1 MPARTALPGSW
12 RCEGLPGRR
21 AISGFPAPTDG
32 YCLDHARRGEKMKV
46 RTIAFSVRALALGAL
61 LAVSPLSSAAEASG
75 NKTTAKDIAREA
87 DETGQAI
94 KNYTVAQRD
103 EAVKKAKAALDDLDR
118 RVGRM
123 ETKLDGEWDRMDQ
136 AARKKARATLNAL
149 RRERNEVAE
158 WYGGLKHG
166 SAESWERGKAGFVKS
181 YQALKESVA
190 KARKQS

>member
-1 MPARTALPGSW
+1 
-12 RCEGLPGRR
+12 
-21 AISGFPAPTDG
+21 
-32 YCLDHARRGEKMKV
+32 MKV
-46 RTIAFSVRALALGAL
+46 RTIAFSVRVLALGAL
-61 LAVSPLSSAAEASG
+61 LAGSPLSSAAEASG
-75 NKTTAKDIAREA
+75 NKATAKDIAREA

-166 SAESWERGKAGFVKS
+166 SAESWEQVKAGFVKS
-181 YQALKESVA
+181 YQALKESFA
-190 KARKQS
+190 KARKQL